1 MGRYNHG
8 GNQNLLFGSVG
19 SYLRRCLFRI
29 LSIGPIPD
37 HFAFIMDGN
46 RRYAKKLKL
55 EEGAGHN
62 AGFLSLI
69 SLLQYCIELEV
80 KYMTVYAFS
89 IDNFKRNP
97 NQVERLMD
105 LLLEKINWFLKEE
118 SIVNQYGVR
127 VYFIGNLKLLSDS
140 VRDAAEKVMN
150 ATASNSRL
158 VLSICLAYT
167 SRDEI
172 VHAVEESSMDKSDE
186 KMLQEN
192 PEIKLVDVEKNMY
205 MAIAPDPEIM
215 IRSSGE
221 TRLSNFLLWQSSNCL
236 LYSPAE
242 LWPEIGLWHLV
253 WAVLNFQ
260 QNHSYLEK
268 KKQL

>member
-127 VYFIGNLKLLSDS
+127 VYFIG
-140 VRDAAEKVMN
+140 
-150 ATASNSRL
+150 L

-192 PEIKLVDVEKNMY
+192 PEIKLVECGEELY

-260 QNHSYLEK
+260 QNHSLSREEEAT
-268 KKQL
+268 LNNDSMAGFSSAFSSSCMFVWFP